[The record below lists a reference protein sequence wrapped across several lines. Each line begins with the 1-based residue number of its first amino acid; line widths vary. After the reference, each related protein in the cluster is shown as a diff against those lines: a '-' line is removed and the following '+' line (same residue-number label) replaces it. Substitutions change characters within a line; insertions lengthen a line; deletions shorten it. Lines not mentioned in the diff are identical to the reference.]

1 MKKIL
6 LLTILIFTVNLIF
19 SQTFVYNE
27 SDNMVVKIQYGE
39 GGANNNAIVK
49 KMAEGNNQNYNTY
62 KIKVK
67 FTADKKINKT
77 ANVNTLQ
84 LNIKDLEI
92 KGDYFY
98 KTFNMKKYLLPAQIS
113 LDLNYFV
120 NDAATKT
127 FDIPT
132 KNFKTGKITEQSV
145 VIPIE
150 TPENAAFKFDLI
162 NVILIYDSKNK
173 SDFDKRIA
181 TIEAYYA
188 SSKQLQKEIDAYEN
202 IVIDETVLSSL
213 DDLQQIF
220 DYKQIAVKSE
230 EFVNSTKRQNFYSEL
245 PLNNN
250 DPENLKPNLETLR
263 DKSARLKTICNNIIQ
278 KLDIIYYD
286 RGMLMLAKNDIRMAQ
301 FYFNKSI
308 EQNKNFAPAHY
319 QIAKINFDNQNLE
332 QSLNILLDIY
342 KMNPDVETIN
352 KSNSLANLIF
362 FEYIEVGNNFN
373 AQNKFNDAI
382 VWLDKANYVC
392 QNISA
397 VVCSEELHRGYE
409 TAVIGNFNNQLAIVD
424 KNINENK
431 LQEAEKQLNGAMQY
445 RADNIGYL
453 PDNQTIISRHNQI
466 YTEYVLNGNSFLKT
480 KKFQAA
486 LTEYSNAKRICNK
499 YTYVECT
506 QELENG
512 VFDAHTGVYTQKV
525 DAAQAQLN
533 SGNLDQAEQ
542 YVMEANNYQ
551 ISYNL
556 NKDSRIDSIFIKIK
570 QTRYDNNIAEGA
582 KQVKYQNYEQALI
595 HYNKAKTIENEYNIK
610 KNRNLTSYIN
620 STAKSLILQTVEKGE
635 KKVNVNDLSSAR
647 VFLQSAVD
655 LKNQYNIRTDN
666 EVNTAIENLNGKI
679 FKQQC
684 LNYRAEYDSNY
695 QKAVS
700 FIFEKNYI
708 KADEFLT
715 EAINVANTHSECMI
729 DASNADYKKQEI
741 ANAVNYQ
748 KQMQE
753 ITLNY
758 GRGQYQKVI
767 DDYLKTTEYFNTK
780 RLGQNY
786 SLEHVDLYEYIKG
799 RSNAFINYSVNYYIG
814 QDELEKSLSLL
825 KILEQRGYK
834 NKYAKNNQ
842 KLLGTKLARRDQPM
856 NPEIKSKDK
865 VLDYTAGSKWFK
877 HLAKAYKKQ
886 WKKM

>member
-6 LLTILIFTVNLIF
+6 LITIFIFTVNLIF
-19 SQTFVYNE
+19 AQVVYNQ
-27 SDNMVVKIQYGE
+27 SDKMTVKIQYGE
-39 GGANNNAIVK
+39 GGTNNNAIIK

-67 FTADKKINKT
+67 FTADKKINKNINT
-77 ANVNTLQ
+77 NTLQ

-92 KGDYFY
+92 KGEYFY
-98 KTFNMKKYLLPAQIS
+98 KTFNMKKYLLPAKIS
-113 LDLNYFV
+113 LDLNYLV
-120 NDAATKT
+120 NNVAKQT

-132 KNFKTGKITEQSV
+132 KYFKTGKIAEQLV

-150 TPENAAFKFDLI
+150 TPENTGFKFDLI
-162 NVILIYDSKNK
+162 NIILIYNYQDK
-173 SDFDKRIA
+173 SNFDNRIA
-181 TIEAYYA
+181 AIEAYYA
-188 SSKQLQKEIDAYEN
+188 SSKQAQKEIDVYEN
-202 IVIDETVLSSL
+202 IVIDETVLTGL
-213 DDLQQIF
+213 EDLQQIF

-230 EFVNSTKRQNFYSEL
+230 EYVNSIKRQKFYTEL

-263 DKSARLKTICNNIIQ
+263 NKSTRLKTICNNIIQ

-286 RGMLMLAKNDIRMAQ
+286 RGMLKLVRNDIRMAQ

-342 KMNPDVETIN
+342 KMNADIETVN

-382 VWLDKANYVC
+382 VWLNKANYVC
-392 QNISA
+392 QNINA
-397 VVCSEELHRGYE
+397 VVCSEELNRGYE
-409 TAVIGNFNNQLAIVD
+409 TAVVGNFNNQLAIVD
-424 KNINENK
+424 KNISENK
-431 LQEAEKQLNGAMQY
+431 LQYAENQLDMAMQY

-453 PDNQTIISRHNQI
+453 PDNQTIITRHNQI
-466 YTEYVLNGNSFLKT
+466 YTEYILNGNSFLNN
-480 KKFQAA
+480 KKYQKA
-486 LTEYSNAKRICNK
+486 LTEYSNAKRICKK
-499 YTYVECT
+499 YNYIECT
-506 QELENG
+506 QNLENG
-512 VFDAHTGVYTQKV
+512 VFKAHTGVYTQKV
-525 DAAQAQLN
+525 NAAQSQLN
-533 SGNLDQAEQ
+533 SGNLEQSEQ

-551 ISYNL
+551 ISHNL
-556 NKDSRIDSIFIKIK
+556 NKDNRIDNIFIKIK
-570 QTRYDNNIAEGA
+570 QTRYNNNITEGA

-595 HYNKAKTIENEYNIK
+595 HYNMAQNIENEYKIN
-610 KNRNLTSYIN
+610 KNRNLSSYIN

-655 LKNQYNIRTDN
+655 LKNKYSIMTDN
-666 EVNTAIENLNGKI
+666 EVNNVIENLNGKI

-684 LNYRAEYDSNY
+684 LNYRSEYDSNY

-708 KADEFLT
+708 KANEYLT
-715 EAINVANTHSECMI
+715 EAINVANTNSECMI
-729 DASNADYKKQEI
+729 DASNANYKKQEI

-748 KQMQE
+748 KQIKE
-753 ITLNY
+753 VGLNY
-758 GRGQYQKVI
+758 GRGQYQIVI
-767 DDYLKTTEYFNTK
+767 DDYLNATEYFNTK
-780 RLGQNY
+780 RIGQNY
-786 SLEHVDLYEYIKG
+786 SLEHVDLYDYIKG
-799 RSNAFINYSVNYYIG
+799 RSNVFINYSVNYYIG
-814 QDELEKSLSLL
+814 QDELEKALSLL

-842 KLLGTKLARRDQPM
+842 QLLGAKLARRDYPL
-856 NPEIKSKDK
+856 NPEIKSKVK
-865 VLDYTAGSKWFK
+865 VLDYTAGNKWFK
-877 HLAKAYKKQ
+877 YFTKAYKKQ